1 MNSRVLWI
9 SLASVL
15 VLIVLSAL
23 AASLMISRFL
33 RSEAFRKLMGAKTGE
48 ALYSDATYSPLRWSG
63 SSMFV
68 DSLQA
73 TGLEGSIVESLRAD
87 QVRADVNWRAIFQGA
102 WRVDQIQVVS
112 FDATF
117 RPGSIVPKESV
128 EVSRRPPPRKGIAS
142 WLPTRFEVGELDI
155 GRARLHFRSQRG
167 AEMASLQNTAL
178 DIYPDGAGWAIDG
191 KGGLLS
197 VSKLPALKVVSFRS
211 RTQGDMFFLTNGE
224 FRLGETGKISAS
236 GEFSDNSK
244 LRVEWS
250 QVDIDPFLEEPWRSR
265 LDGFLAGSASID
277 WPESGITA
285 GRAVGNFRL
294 TDGVA
299 ENIEM
304 LDQVATFTGAPQFRR
319 MPLQELSGNYE
330 WTRNLLKITNLVAE
344 SKGLLRLEGAC
355 TIAEGGRLNGSLRV
369 GVAPQTLQWLPG
381 SRERVFTVAQNG
393 YVWTDVRIGGS
404 LQNPQEDLS
413 SRLAAAVRDET
424 IYQGRRLIEDL
435 PNAAKDG
442 AKGVIDSLAPL
453 IK

>member
-1 MNSRVLWI
+1 MNSRAIWI

-15 VLIVLSAL
+15 VLIVLGAL
-23 AASLMISRFL
+23 VASLMISRFL
-33 RSEAFRKLMGAKTGE
+33 RSEAFRKLMGVKTGE
-48 ALYSDATYSPLRWSG
+48 ALYSEASYGPLNWSG
-63 SSMFV
+63 PSMFV

-73 TGLEGSIVESLRAD
+73 TGLEGSIVQSLRAD

-102 WRVDQIQVVS
+102 WRVDQIQVVN

-117 RPGSIVPKESV
+117 RPGSIVPKESR
-128 EVSRRPPPRKGIAS
+128 EVPRAAPRSGIAS
-142 WLPTRFEVGELDI
+142 WLPSRFEVGGLDI

-167 AEMASLQNTAL
+167 VEIASLQDAAL
-178 DIYPDGAGWAIDG
+178 DIYPDGKGWAIDG

-197 VSKLPALKVVSFRS
+197 VSKLPSLKVVSFRS

-224 FRLGETGKISAS
+224 FRLGEAGKISAS
-236 GEFSDNSK
+236 GEFGDNSK
-244 LRVEWS
+244 LRVQWS
-250 QVDIDPFLEEPWRSR
+250 QVDVDRFLEEPWRSR
-265 LDGFLAGSASID
+265 LSGVLAGTASIE
-277 WPESGITA
+277 WPESGIAA
-285 GRAVGNFRL
+285 GKAVGNFRL

-319 MPLQELSGNYE
+319 MPLQEFSGNYE

-369 GVAPQTLQWLPG
+369 GVTPQTLQWLPG

-424 IYQGRRLIEDL
+424 IFRGRRLIEDI
-435 PNAAKDG
+435 PSAAKDG

>member
-1 MNSRVLWI
+1 MNSRAIWI

-15 VLIVLSAL
+15 VLIVLCAL
-23 AASLMISRFL
+23 VASLMISRFL

-48 ALYSDATYSPLRWSG
+48 ALYSEASYSPLNWSG
-63 SSMFV
+63 PSMFV

-73 TGLEGSIVESLRAD
+73 TGLEGSIVQSLRAD

-117 RPGSIVPKESV
+117 RPGSIVPKESI
-128 EVSRRPPPRKGIAS
+128 EVPRAPPRSGIAS
-142 WLPTRFEVGELDI
+142 WLPSRFEVGELDI

-167 AEMASLQNTAL
+167 LEIASLRDAAL
-178 DIYPDGAGWAIDG
+178 DIYPDGKGWAIDG

-197 VSKLPALKVVSFRS
+197 VSKLPSLKVVSFRS

-224 FRLGETGKISAS
+224 FRLGEAGKISAS
-236 GEFSDNSK
+236 GEFGDNSK

-250 QVDIDPFLEEPWRSR
+250 QVDVDPFLEEPWRSR
-265 LDGFLAGSASID
+265 LSGVLAGTASIE
-277 WPESGITA
+277 WPESGISA
-285 GRAVGNFRL
+285 GKAVGNFRL

-319 MPLQELSGNYE
+319 MPLQEFSGNYE

-369 GVAPQTLQWLPG
+369 GVTPQTLQWLPG

-424 IYQGRRLIEDL
+424 ISQGRRLIEDI
-435 PNAAKDG
+435 PSAAKDG

>member
-1 MNSRVLWI
+1 MNSRAIWI

-15 VLIVLSAL
+15 VLLVLGAL
-23 AASLMISRFL
+23 TASLMISRFL

-48 ALYSDATYSPLRWSG
+48 ALYSEASYSPLSWSG
-63 SSMFV
+63 PSMFV

-73 TGLEGSIVESLRAD
+73 TGLEGSIVQSLRAD
-87 QVRADVNWRAIFQGA
+87 QIRADVNWRAIFQGA

-117 RPGSIVPKESV
+117 RPGSL
-128 EVSRRPPPRKGIAS
+128 VSQASPDVARASPRRSGITS
-142 WLPTRFEVGELDI
+142 WLPTRFEVGDIDI
-155 GRARLHFRSQRG
+155 GRARLHFRSQG
-167 AEMASLQNTAL
+167 GPEITSLQDTAL

-197 VSKLPALKVVSFRS
+197 VSRLPPLKVVSFRS

-224 FRLGETGKISAS
+224 FRLGEVGKISAS
-236 GEFSDNSK
+236 GEFGNNST

-250 QVDIDPFLEEPWRSR
+250 QVDVDPFLQEPWRSR
-265 LDGFLAGSASID
+265 LSGVVAGRASIE
-277 WPESGITA
+277 WPESGIIA
-285 GRAVGNFRL
+285 GKAVGNFRL

-319 MPLQELSGNYE
+319 MALQEFSGNFE

-355 TIAEGGRLNGSLRV
+355 TIAEGGRLDGSLRV
-369 GVAPQTLQWLPG
+369 GVTPQTLQWLPG

-393 YVWTDVRIGGS
+393 YVWTDVRLGGS

-424 IYQGRRLIEDL
+424 ISQGRRLIEDV

-442 AKGVIDSLAPL
+442 ARSIIDSLAPL

>member
-1 MNSRVLWI
+1 MNSRAIWI

-15 VLIVLSAL
+15 VLIVLCAL
-23 AASLMISRFL
+23 VASLMISRFL

-48 ALYSDATYSPLRWSG
+48 ALYSEASYSPLNWSG
-63 SSMFV
+63 SSLFV

-73 TGLEGSIVESLRAD
+73 TGLEGSIVQSLRAD

-117 RPGSIVPKESV
+117 RPGSIVPKDSI
-128 EVSRRPPPRKGIAS
+128 EVPRAPPRSGIAS
-142 WLPTRFEVGELDI
+142 WLPSRFEVGELDI

-167 AEMASLQNTAL
+167 LEIASLRDAAL
-178 DIYPDGAGWAIDG
+178 DIYPDGKGWAIDG

-197 VSKLPALKVVSFRS
+197 VSKLPSLKVVSFRS

-224 FRLGETGKISAS
+224 FRLGEAGKISAS
-236 GEFSDNSK
+236 GEFGDNSK

-250 QVDIDPFLEEPWRSR
+250 QVDVDPFLEEPWRSR
-265 LDGFLAGSASID
+265 LSGVLAGTASIE
-277 WPESGITA
+277 WPESGISA
-285 GRAVGNFRL
+285 GKAVGNFRL

-319 MPLQELSGNYE
+319 MPLQEFSGNYE
-330 WTRNLLKITNLVAE
+330 WTWNLLKITNLVAE

-355 TIAEGGRLNGSLRV
+355 TIAEGGRLDGSLRV
-369 GVAPQTLQWLPG
+369 GVTPQTLQWLPG
-381 SRERVFTVAQNG
+381 SRERVFTVAHNG
-393 YVWTDVRIGGS
+393 YLWTDVRIGGS

-424 IYQGRRLIEDL
+424 IYQGRRLIEDI
-435 PNAAKDG
+435 PSAAKDG

>member
-1 MNSRVLWI
+1 MNSRAIWI
-9 SLASVL
+9 SLASML
-15 VLIVLSAL
+15 VLLVLGAL
-23 AASLMISRFL
+23 TGSLMISRFL

-48 ALYSDATYSPLRWSG
+48 ALYSEASYSPLSWSG
-63 SSMFV
+63 PSMFV

-73 TGLEGSIVESLRAD
+73 TGLEGSIVQSLRAD
-87 QVRADVNWRAIFQGA
+87 QIRADVNWRAIFQGA

-117 RPGSIVPKESV
+117 RPGSL
-128 EVSRRPPPRKGIAS
+128 VSQASTDASRAPPRRSGITS
-142 WLPTRFEVGELDI
+142 WLPTRFEVGDIDI

-167 AEMASLQNTAL
+167 PEMTSLQDTAL
-178 DIYPDGAGWAIDG
+178 DIYPDGAGWAIEG
-191 KGGLLS
+191 QGGLLS
-197 VSKLPALKVVSFRS
+197 VSRVPPLKVVSFRS

-224 FRLGETGKISAS
+224 FRLGEVGKISAS
-236 GEFSDNSK
+236 GEFGDNST

-250 QVDIDPFLEEPWRSR
+250 QVDVDPFLQEPWRSR
-265 LDGFLAGSASID
+265 LSGVLAGSASIE

-285 GRAVGNFRL
+285 GKAVGSFRL

-319 MPLQELSGNYE
+319 MPLQEFSGNFE
-330 WTRNLLKITNLVAE
+330 WTRHLLKITNLVAE

-355 TIAEGGRLNGSLRV
+355 TIAEGGQLNGSLRV
-369 GVAPQTLQWLPG
+369 GVTPQTLQWLPG

-393 YVWTDVRIGGS
+393 YVWTDVRLGGS

-424 IYQGRRLIEDL
+424 IYQGRRLIEDV

-442 AKGVIDSLAPL
+442 ARSIIDSLAPL

>member
-1 MNSRVLWI
+1 MNSRAIWI

-15 VLIVLSAL
+15 VLIVLGAL
-23 AASLMISRFL
+23 TVSLIVSQFL

-48 ALYSDATYSPLRWSG
+48 ALYSEASFSPLSWSG

-73 TGLEGSIVESLRAD
+73 TGLEGSIVQSLRAD

-117 RPGSIVPKESV
+117 RPGSIIPKESV
-128 EVSRRPPPRKGIAS
+128 EVSRPPPRRGLAS
-142 WLPTRFEVGELDI
+142 WLPTRFEVGKLDI
-155 GRARLHFRSQRG
+155 GRARLHFHSQRG
-167 AEMASLQNTAL
+167 LEIASLQDTAL

-191 KGGLLS
+191 RGGLLA
-197 VSKLPALKVVSFRS
+197 VSKLPHLKVVSFRS

-224 FRLGETGKISAS
+224 FRLGEAGKISAS
-236 GEFSDNSK
+236 GEFGDNSK
-244 LRVEWS
+244 LLVEWS
-250 QVDIDPFLEEPWRSR
+250 QVDVDPFLEEPWRSR
-265 LDGFLAGSASID
+265 LSGVLAGTASIE

-285 GRAVGNFRL
+285 GKAVGNFRL
-294 TDGVA
+294 TEGVA

-319 MPLQELSGNYE
+319 MPLQQLSGNYE

-355 TIAEGGRLNGSLRV
+355 SIAEGGRLDGLLRV
-369 GVAPQTLQWLPG
+369 GVTPQTLQWLPG

-424 IYQGRRLIEDL
+424 IYQGRRLIEDI
-435 PNAAKDG
+435 PSAAKDG
-442 AKGVIDSLAPL
+442 AKGVIDSLVPL
-453 IK
+453 LK

>member
-1 MNSRVLWI
+1 MNSRAIWI

-15 VLIVLSAL
+15 VLIVLCAL
-23 AASLMISRFL
+23 VASLMISRFL

-48 ALYSDATYSPLRWSG
+48 ALYSEASYSPLNWSG
-63 SSMFV
+63 PSMFV

-73 TGLEGSIVESLRAD
+73 TGLEGSIVQSLRAD

-117 RPGSIVPKESV
+117 RPGSIVPKDSI
-128 EVSRRPPPRKGIAS
+128 EVPRAPPRGGIAS
-142 WLPTRFEVGELDI
+142 WLPSRFEVGELDI

-167 AEMASLQNTAL
+167 LEIASLRDAAL
-178 DIYPDGAGWAIDG
+178 DIYPDGKGWAIDG

-197 VSKLPALKVVSFRS
+197 VSKLPSLKVVSFRS

-224 FRLGETGKISAS
+224 FRLGEAGKISAS
-236 GEFSDNSK
+236 GEFGDNSK

-250 QVDIDPFLEEPWRSR
+250 QVDVDPFLEEPWRSR
-265 LDGFLAGSASID
+265 LSGVLAGTASIE
-277 WPESGITA
+277 WPESGISA
-285 GRAVGNFRL
+285 GKAVGNFRL

-319 MPLQELSGNYE
+319 MPLQEFSGNYE

-355 TIAEGGRLNGSLRV
+355 TIAEGGRLDGSLRV
-369 GVAPQTLQWLPG
+369 GVTPQTLQWLPG
-381 SRERVFTVAQNG
+381 SRERVFTVAHNG
-393 YVWTDVRIGGS
+393 YLWTDVRIGGS

-424 IYQGRRLIEDL
+424 ISQGRRLIEDI
-435 PNAAKDG
+435 PSAAKDG

>member
-1 MNSRVLWI
+1 M
-9 SLASVL
+9 L
-15 VLIVLSAL
+15 VLIVLCAL
-23 AASLMISRFL
+23 VASLMISRFL

-48 ALYSDATYSPLRWSG
+48 ALYSEASYSPLTWSG

-73 TGLEGSIVESLRAD
+73 TGLEGSIVQSLRAD

-117 RPGSIVPKESV
+117 RPGSIVPKDSI
-128 EVSRRPPPRKGIAS
+128 EVPRAPPRSGIAS
-142 WLPTRFEVGELDI
+142 WLPSRFEVGELDI

-167 AEMASLQNTAL
+167 LEIASLRDAAL
-178 DIYPDGAGWAIDG
+178 DIYPDGKGWAIDG

-197 VSKLPALKVVSFRS
+197 VSKLPSLKVVSFRS

-224 FRLGETGKISAS
+224 FRLGEAGKISAS
-236 GEFSDNSK
+236 GEFGDNSK

-250 QVDIDPFLEEPWRSR
+250 QVDVDPFLEEPWRSR
-265 LDGFLAGSASID
+265 LSGVLAGTASIE
-277 WPESGITA
+277 WPESGISA
-285 GRAVGNFRL
+285 GKAVGNFRL

-319 MPLQELSGNYE
+319 MPLQEFSGNYE

-355 TIAEGGRLNGSLRV
+355 TIAEGGRLDGSLRV
-369 GVAPQTLQWLPG
+369 GVTPQTLQWLPG
-381 SRERVFTVAQNG
+381 SRERVFTVAHNG
-393 YVWTDVRIGGS
+393 YLWTDVRIGGS

-424 IYQGRRLIEDL
+424 IYQGRRLIEDI
-435 PNAAKDG
+435 PSAAKDG

>member
-15 VLIVLSAL
+15 VLAVLGAL
-23 AASLMISRFL
+23 AASLLISRFL

-48 ALYSDATYSPLRWSG
+48 ALYSEASFSPLSWSG

-73 TGLEGSIVESLRAD
+73 TGLEGSVVQSLRAD
-87 QVRADVNWRAIFQGA
+87 QVRADVNWRAIFAGA

-117 RPGSIVPKESV
+117 RPGAIVRKESV
-128 EVSRRPPPRKGIAS
+128 DVSRPPPPGGIAS
-142 WLPTRFEVGELDI
+142 WLPTRFEVGELNI

-167 AEMASLQNTAL
+167 LEIASLRDTAL
-178 DIYPDGAGWAIDG
+178 DIYPAGAGWAIDG

-197 VSKLPALKVVSFRS
+197 VSKLPSLNVVSFRS
-211 RTQGDMFFLTNGE
+211 RTQGDNFFLTNGE

-236 GEFSDNSK
+236 GEFGDNSK

-250 QVDIDPFLEEPWRSR
+250 QVDVDPFLHEPWRSR
-265 LDGFLAGSASID
+265 LSGTIAGTASIE
-277 WPESGITA
+277 WPESGIA
-285 GRAVGNFRL
+285 GGKAVGNFRL

-304 LDQVATFTGAPQFRR
+304 LEQVATFTGAPQFRR

-330 WTRNLLKITNLVAE
+330 WTRSILKISNLVAE

-355 TIAEGGRLNGSLRV
+355 TIAEAGQLNGSLRV
-369 GVAPQTLQWLPG
+369 GVTPQTLQWLPG

-424 IYQGRRLIEDL
+424 IYQGRRLIEDI
-435 PNAAKDG
+435 PSAAKDG
-442 AKGVIDSLAPL
+442 AEGVINSLVPL
-453 IK
+453 VK

>member
-1 MNSRVLWI
+1 MNSRAIWI

-15 VLIVLSAL
+15 VLIVLCAL
-23 AASLMISRFL
+23 VASLMISRFL

-48 ALYSDATYSPLRWSG
+48 ALYSEASYSPLNWSG
-63 SSMFV
+63 PSMFV

-73 TGLEGSIVESLRAD
+73 TGLEGSIVQSLRAD

-117 RPGSIVPKESV
+117 RPGSIVPKDSI
-128 EVSRRPPPRKGIAS
+128 EVPRAPPRSGIAS
-142 WLPTRFEVGELDI
+142 WLPSRFEVGELDI

-167 AEMASLQNTAL
+167 LEIASLRDAAL
-178 DIYPDGAGWAIDG
+178 DIYPDGKGWAIDG

-197 VSKLPALKVVSFRS
+197 VSKLPSLKVVSFRS

-224 FRLGETGKISAS
+224 FRLGEAGKISAS
-236 GEFSDNSK
+236 GEFGDNSK

-250 QVDIDPFLEEPWRSR
+250 QVDVDPFLEEPWRSR
-265 LDGFLAGSASID
+265 LSGVLAGTASIE
-277 WPESGITA
+277 WPESGISA
-285 GRAVGNFRL
+285 GKAVGNFRL

-319 MPLQELSGNYE
+319 MPLQEFSGNYE

-355 TIAEGGRLNGSLRV
+355 TIAEGGRLDGSLRV
-369 GVAPQTLQWLPG
+369 GVTPQTLQWLPG
-381 SRERVFTVAQNG
+381 SRERVFTVAHNG
-393 YVWTDVRIGGS
+393 YLWTDVRIGGS

-424 IYQGRRLIEDL
+424 IYQGRRLIEDI
-435 PNAAKDG
+435 PSAAKDG

>member
-1 MNSRVLWI
+1 MNSRAIWI

-15 VLIVLSAL
+15 VLIVLCAL
-23 AASLMISRFL
+23 VASLMISRFL

-48 ALYSDATYSPLRWSG
+48 ALYSEASYSPLNWSG
-63 SSMFV
+63 PSMFV

-73 TGLEGSIVESLRAD
+73 TGLEGSIVQSLRAD

-117 RPGSIVPKESV
+117 RPGSIVPKDSI
-128 EVSRRPPPRKGIAS
+128 EVPRAPPRSGIAS
-142 WLPTRFEVGELDI
+142 WLPSRFEVGELDI

-167 AEMASLQNTAL
+167 LEIASLRDAAL
-178 DIYPDGAGWAIDG
+178 DIYPDGKGWAIDG

-197 VSKLPALKVVSFRS
+197 VSKLPSLKVVSFRS

-224 FRLGETGKISAS
+224 FRLGEAGKISAS
-236 GEFSDNSK
+236 GEFGDNSK

-250 QVDIDPFLEEPWRSR
+250 QVDVDPFLEEPWRSR
-265 LDGFLAGSASID
+265 LSGVLAGTASIE
-277 WPESGITA
+277 WPESGISA
-285 GRAVGNFRL
+285 GKAVGNFRL

-319 MPLQELSGNYE
+319 MPLQEFSGNYE

-355 TIAEGGRLNGSLRV
+355 TIAEGGRLDGSLRV
-369 GVAPQTLQWLPG
+369 GVTPQTLQWLPG
-381 SRERVFTVAQNG
+381 SRERVFTVAHNG
-393 YVWTDVRIGGS
+393 YLWTDVRIGGS

-413 SRLAAAVRDET
+413 TRLAAAVHDET
-424 IYQGRRLIEDL
+424 IYQGRRLIEDI
-435 PNAAKDG
+435 PSAAKDG

>member
-1 MNSRVLWI
+1 MNSRAIWI

-15 VLIVLSAL
+15 VLIVLCAL
-23 AASLMISRFL
+23 VASLMISRFL

-48 ALYSDATYSPLRWSG
+48 ALYSEASYSPLNWSG
-63 SSMFV
+63 PSMFV

-73 TGLEGSIVESLRAD
+73 TGLEGSIVQSLRAD

-117 RPGSIVPKESV
+117 RPGSIVPKESR
-128 EVSRRPPPRKGIAS
+128 EVPRAAPRSGIAS
-142 WLPTRFEVGELDI
+142 WLPSRFEVGGLDI
-155 GRARLHFRSQRG
+155 GRARLRFRSQRG
-167 AEMASLQNTAL
+167 VEIASLQDAAL
-178 DIYPDGAGWAIDG
+178 DIYPDGKGWAIDG

-197 VSKLPALKVVSFRS
+197 VSKLPSLKVVSFRS
-211 RTQGDMFFLTNGE
+211 RTQGDMFFLTDGE
-224 FRLGETGKISAS
+224 FRLGEAGKISAS
-236 GEFSDNSK
+236 GEFGDNSK
-244 LRVEWS
+244 LRVQWS
-250 QVDIDPFLEEPWRSR
+250 QVDVDPFLEEPWRSR
-265 LDGFLAGSASID
+265 LSGVLAGTASIE
-277 WPESGITA
+277 WPESGIAA
-285 GRAVGNFRL
+285 GKAVGNFRL

-319 MPLQELSGNYE
+319 MPLQEFSGNYE

-369 GVAPQTLQWLPG
+369 GVTPQTLQWLPG

-424 IYQGRRLIEDL
+424 ISRGRRLIEDI
-435 PNAAKDG
+435 PSAAKDG

>member
-1 MNSRVLWI
+1 MNSRAIWI

-15 VLIVLSAL
+15 VLIVLGAL
-23 AASLMISRFL
+23 VASLMISRFL
-33 RSEAFRKLMGAKTGE
+33 RSEAFRKLMGVKTGE
-48 ALYSDATYSPLRWSG
+48 ALYSEASYSPLNWSG
-63 SSMFV
+63 PSMFV

-73 TGLEGSIVESLRAD
+73 TGLEGSIVQSLRAD

-117 RPGSIVPKESV
+117 RPGSIVPKKSREVPRAAPRSGV
-128 EVSRRPPPRKGIAS
+128 EI
-142 WLPTRFEVGELDI
+142 
-155 GRARLHFRSQRG
+155 
-167 AEMASLQNTAL
+167 ASLQDAAL
-178 DIYPDGAGWAIDG
+178 DIYPDGKGWAIDG

-197 VSKLPALKVVSFRS
+197 VSKLPSLKVVSFRS
-211 RTQGDMFFLTNGE
+211 RTQGDMFFLTDGE
-224 FRLGETGKISAS
+224 FRLGEAGKISAS
-236 GEFSDNSK
+236 GEFGDNSK
-244 LRVEWS
+244 LRVQWS
-250 QVDIDPFLEEPWRSR
+250 QVDVDPFLEEPWRSR
-265 LDGFLAGSASID
+265 LSGVLAGTASIE
-277 WPESGITA
+277 WPESGIAA
-285 GRAVGNFRL
+285 GKAVGNFRL

-319 MPLQELSGNYE
+319 MPLQEFSGNYE

-369 GVAPQTLQWLPG
+369 GVTPQTLQWLPG
-381 SRERVFTVAQNG
+381 SRERVFTLAQNG

-424 IYQGRRLIEDL
+424 ISQGRRLIEDI
-435 PNAAKDG
+435 PSAAKDG

>member
-1 MNSRVLWI
+1 MNGRAIWI

-15 VLIVLSAL
+15 VLIVLCAL
-23 AASLMISRFL
+23 VASLMISRFL

-48 ALYSDATYSPLRWSG
+48 ALYSEASYSPLTWSG

-73 TGLEGSIVESLRAD
+73 TGLEGSIVQSLRAD

-117 RPGSIVPKESV
+117 RPGSIVPKDSI
-128 EVSRRPPPRKGIAS
+128 EVPRAPPRSGIAS
-142 WLPTRFEVGELDI
+142 WLPSRFEVGELDI

-167 AEMASLQNTAL
+167 LEIASLRDAAL
-178 DIYPDGAGWAIDG
+178 DIYPDGKGWAIDG

-197 VSKLPALKVVSFRS
+197 VSKLPSLKVVSFRS

-224 FRLGETGKISAS
+224 FRLGEAGKISAS
-236 GEFSDNSK
+236 GEFGDNSK

-250 QVDIDPFLEEPWRSR
+250 QVDVDPFLEEPWRSR
-265 LDGFLAGSASID
+265 LSGVLAGTASIE
-277 WPESGITA
+277 WPESGISA
-285 GRAVGNFRL
+285 GKAVGNFRL

-319 MPLQELSGNYE
+319 MPLQEFSGNYE

-355 TIAEGGRLNGSLRV
+355 TIAEGGRLDGSLRV
-369 GVAPQTLQWLPG
+369 GVTPQTLQWLPG
-381 SRERVFTVAQNG
+381 SRERVFTVAHHG
-393 YVWTDVRIGGS
+393 YLWTDVRIGGS

-424 IYQGRRLIEDL
+424 IYQGRRLIEDI
-435 PNAAKDG
+435 PSAAKDG

>member
-1 MNSRVLWI
+1 MNSRAIWI

-15 VLIVLSAL
+15 VLIVLCAL
-23 AASLMISRFL
+23 VASLMISRFL

-48 ALYSDATYSPLRWSG
+48 ALYSEASYSPLNWSG
-63 SSMFV
+63 PSMFV

-73 TGLEGSIVESLRAD
+73 TGLEGSIVQSLRAD

-117 RPGSIVPKESV
+117 RPGSIVPKDSI
-128 EVSRRPPPRKGIAS
+128 EVPRAPPRSGIAS
-142 WLPTRFEVGELDI
+142 WLPSRFEVGELDI

-167 AEMASLQNTAL
+167 LEIASLRDAAL
-178 DIYPDGAGWAIDG
+178 DIYPDGKGWAIDG

-197 VSKLPALKVVSFRS
+197 VSKLPSLKVVSFRS
-211 RTQGDMFFLTNGE
+211 RTQGDVFFLTNGE
-224 FRLGETGKISAS
+224 FRLGEAGKISAS
-236 GEFSDNSK
+236 GEFGDNSK

-250 QVDIDPFLEEPWRSR
+250 QVDVDPFLEEPWRSR
-265 LDGFLAGSASID
+265 LSGVLAGTASIE
-277 WPESGITA
+277 WPESGISA
-285 GRAVGNFRL
+285 GKAVGNFRL

-319 MPLQELSGNYE
+319 MPLQEFSGNYE
-330 WTRNLLKITNLVAE
+330 WTWNLLKITNLVAE

-355 TIAEGGRLNGSLRV
+355 TIAEGGRLDGSLRV
-369 GVAPQTLQWLPG
+369 GVTPQTLQWLPG
-381 SRERVFTVAQNG
+381 SRERVFTVAHNG
-393 YVWTDVRIGGS
+393 YLWTDVRIGGS

-424 IYQGRRLIEDL
+424 IYQGRRLIEDI
-435 PNAAKDG
+435 PSAAKDG

>member
-1 MNSRVLWI
+1 MNSRAIWI

-15 VLIVLSAL
+15 VLIVLCAL
-23 AASLMISRFL
+23 VASLMISRFL

-48 ALYSDATYSPLRWSG
+48 ALYSEASYSPLNWSG
-63 SSMFV
+63 PSMFV

-73 TGLEGSIVESLRAD
+73 TGLEGSIVQSLRAD

-117 RPGSIVPKESV
+117 RPGSIVPKDSI
-128 EVSRRPPPRKGIAS
+128 EVPRAPPRSGIAS
-142 WLPTRFEVGELDI
+142 WLPSRFEVGELDI

-167 AEMASLQNTAL
+167 LEIASLRDAAL
-178 DIYPDGAGWAIDG
+178 DIYPDGKGWAIDG

-197 VSKLPALKVVSFRS
+197 VSKLPSLKVVSFRS
-211 RTQGDMFFLTNGE
+211 RTQGDVFFLTNGE
-224 FRLGETGKISAS
+224 FRLGEAGKISAS
-236 GEFSDNSK
+236 GEFGDNSK

-250 QVDIDPFLEEPWRSR
+250 QVDVDPFLEEPWRSR
-265 LDGFLAGSASID
+265 LSGVLAGTASIE
-277 WPESGITA
+277 WPESGISA
-285 GRAVGNFRL
+285 GKAVGNFRL

-319 MPLQELSGNYE
+319 MPLQEFSGNYE

-355 TIAEGGRLNGSLRV
+355 TIAEGGRLDGSLRV
-369 GVAPQTLQWLPG
+369 GVTPQTLQWLPG
-381 SRERVFTVAQNG
+381 SRERVFTVAHNG
-393 YVWTDVRIGGS
+393 YLWTDVRIGGS

-424 IYQGRRLIEDL
+424 IYQGRRLIEDI
-435 PNAAKDG
+435 PSAAKDG

>member
-1 MNSRVLWI
+1 MNSRAIWI

-15 VLIVLSAL
+15 VLIVLCAL
-23 AASLMISRFL
+23 VASLMISRFL

-48 ALYSDATYSPLRWSG
+48 ALYSEASYSPLNWSG
-63 SSMFV
+63 PSMFV

-73 TGLEGSIVESLRAD
+73 TGLEGSIVQSLRAD

-117 RPGSIVPKESV
+117 RPGSIVPKESI
-128 EVSRRPPPRKGIAS
+128 EVPRAPPRSGIAS
-142 WLPTRFEVGELDI
+142 WLPSRFEVGELDI

-167 AEMASLQNTAL
+167 LEIASLRDAAL
-178 DIYPDGAGWAIDG
+178 DIYPDGKGWAIDG

-197 VSKLPALKVVSFRS
+197 VSKLPSLKVVSFRS

-224 FRLGETGKISAS
+224 FRLGEAGKISAS
-236 GEFSDNSK
+236 GEFGDNSK

-250 QVDIDPFLEEPWRSR
+250 QVDVDPFLEEPWRSR
-265 LDGFLAGSASID
+265 LSGVLAGTASIE
-277 WPESGITA
+277 WPESGISA
-285 GRAVGNFRL
+285 GKAVGNFRL

-319 MPLQELSGNYE
+319 MPLQEFSGNYE

-355 TIAEGGRLNGSLRV
+355 TIAEGGRLDGSLRV
-369 GVAPQTLQWLPG
+369 GVTPQTLQWLPG
-381 SRERVFTVAQNG
+381 SRERVFTVAHNG
-393 YVWTDVRIGGS
+393 YLWTDVRIGGS

-424 IYQGRRLIEDL
+424 IYQGRRLIEDI
-435 PNAAKDG
+435 PSAAKDG

>member
-1 MNSRVLWI
+1 MNSRAIWI

-15 VLIVLSAL
+15 VLIVLCAL
-23 AASLMISRFL
+23 VASLMISRFL

-48 ALYSDATYSPLRWSG
+48 ALYSEASYSPLTWSG

-73 TGLEGSIVESLRAD
+73 TGLEGSIVQSLRAD

-117 RPGSIVPKESV
+117 RPGSIVPKDSI
-128 EVSRRPPPRKGIAS
+128 EVPRAPPRSGIAS
-142 WLPTRFEVGELDI
+142 WLPSRFEVGELDI

-167 AEMASLQNTAL
+167 LEIASLRDAAL
-178 DIYPDGAGWAIDG
+178 DIYPDGKGWAIDG

-197 VSKLPALKVVSFRS
+197 VSKLPSLKVVSFRS

-224 FRLGETGKISAS
+224 FRLGEAGKISAS
-236 GEFSDNSK
+236 GEFGDNSK

-250 QVDIDPFLEEPWRSR
+250 RVDVDPFLEEPWRSR
-265 LDGFLAGSASID
+265 LSGVLAGTASIE
-277 WPESGITA
+277 WPESGISA
-285 GRAVGNFRL
+285 GKAVGNFRL

-319 MPLQELSGNYE
+319 MPLQEFSGNYE
-330 WTRNLLKITNLVAE
+330 WTWNLLKITNLVAE

-355 TIAEGGRLNGSLRV
+355 TIAEGGRLDGSLRV
-369 GVAPQTLQWLPG
+369 GVTPQTLQWLPG
-381 SRERVFTVAQNG
+381 SRERVFTVAHNG
-393 YVWTDVRIGGS
+393 YLWTDVRIGGS

-424 IYQGRRLIEDL
+424 IYQGRRLIEDI
-435 PNAAKDG
+435 PSAAKDG

>member
-1 MNSRVLWI
+1 MNSRAIWI

-15 VLIVLSAL
+15 VLIVLGAL
-23 AASLMISRFL
+23 TVSLIVSQFL
-33 RSEAFRKLMGAKTGE
+33 RSEAFRKLMGTKTGE
-48 ALYSDATYSPLRWSG
+48 ALYSEASYSPLSWSG
-63 SSMFV
+63 ASMFV

-73 TGLEGSIVESLRAD
+73 TGLEGSIVQNLHAH

-112 FDATF
+112 FEATF
-117 RPGSIVPKESV
+117 RPGSIIPKESM
-128 EVSRRPPPRKGIAS
+128 EVSRPPPRSVIVS
-142 WLPTRFEVGELDI
+142 WLPSRFEVGELDI
-155 GRARLHFRSQRG
+155 ERARLHFRSQRG
-167 AEMASLQNTAL
+167 LEIASLQDTTL

-197 VSKLPALKVVSFRS
+197 VSKLPPLKVVSFRS

-224 FRLGETGKISAS
+224 FRLGEGGKISAS
-236 GEFSDNSK
+236 GEFGDNSK
-244 LRVEWS
+244 LLVEWS
-250 QVDIDPFLEEPWRSR
+250 QVDVDRFLEEPWRSR
-265 LDGFLAGSASID
+265 LSGILAGTGSIE
-277 WPESGITA
+277 WPESGVTA
-285 GRAVGNFRL
+285 GKAVGNFRL

-330 WTRNLLKITNLVAE
+330 WTRNLLKITKLVAE

-355 TIAEGGRLNGSLRV
+355 TIAEGGRLDGLLRV
-369 GVAPQTLQWLPG
+369 GVTPQTLQWLPG

-404 LQNPQEDLS
+404 LQDPQEDLS
-413 SRLAAAVRDET
+413 SRLAAAVREET
-424 IYQGRRLIEDL
+424 IYQGRRLIEDI
-435 PNAAKDG
+435 PSAAKEG
-442 AKGVIDSLAPL
+442 AKGVLDSLVPL

>member
-1 MNSRVLWI
+1 MNSRVLVI

-15 VLIVLSAL
+15 VFIVLGAL

-48 ALYSDATYSPLRWSG
+48 ALYSEASYSPLSWSG

-73 TGLEGSIVESLRAD
+73 TGLEGSIVQSLRAD

-102 WRVDQIQVVS
+102 WRIDQIQVVS

-117 RPGSIVPKESV
+117 RPGSIVPKESM
-128 EVSRRPPPRKGIAS
+128 EVSPPPPRRGIAS
-142 WLPTRFEVGELDI
+142 WLPKRFEVGELDI

-167 AEMASLQNTAL
+167 LEIASLQDAAL

-191 KGGLLS
+191 QGGLLS
-197 VSKLPALKVVSFRS
+197 VSKLPPLRVVSFRS

-224 FRLGETGKISAS
+224 FRLGEAGKISAS
-236 GEFSDNSK
+236 GEFGDNSS

-250 QVDIDPFLEEPWRSR
+250 QVDVDPFLEEPWRSR
-265 LDGFLAGSASID
+265 LSGVLAGTASVE
-277 WPESGITA
+277 WPESGIT
-285 GRAVGNFRL
+285 GGKAVGNFRL

-304 LDQVATFTGAPQFRR
+304 LNQVATFTGAPQFRR
-319 MPLQELSGNYE
+319 MPLQEFSGNFE

-344 SKGLLRLEGAC
+344 SKGLLRLEGTC
-355 TIAEGGRLNGSLRV
+355 TIAEGGRLEGSLRV
-369 GVAPQTLQWLPG
+369 GVTPQTLQWLPG
-381 SRERVFTVAQNG
+381 SRERVFTVAQKG

-404 LQNPQEDLS
+404 LRNPQEDLS
-413 SRLAAAVRDET
+413 ARLAAAVRDET
-424 IYQGRRLIEDL
+424 IYQGRRLIEDI

-442 AKGVIDSLAPL
+442 AKGVLDSLAPL

>member
-15 VLIVLSAL
+15 VLVVLSAL
-23 AASLMISRFL
+23 IASLMISRFL
-33 RSEAFRKLMGAKTGE
+33 RSEAFRKLMGAKTGK
-48 ALYSDATYSPLRWSG
+48 ALYSEASYSPLSWSG
-63 SSMFV
+63 SSMFA

-73 TGLEGSIVESLRAD
+73 TGLEGSIVQSLRAD

-102 WRVDQIQVVS
+102 WRVEQIQVVS

-117 RPGSIVPKESV
+117 GPGSIVPKESV
-128 EVSRRPPPRKGIAS
+128 EVSRPPPRKGIAS

-155 GRARLHFRSQRG
+155 GRARLRFRSQRG
-167 AEMASLQNTAL
+167 VEIASLQDTAL

-211 RTQGDMFFLTNGE
+211 RTQGDIFFLTNGE
-224 FRLGETGKISAS
+224 FRLGEAGKIAAS
-236 GEFSDNSK
+236 GEFGDNSQ

-250 QVDIDPFLEEPWRSR
+250 QVDVDPFLEEPWRSR
-265 LDGFLAGSASID
+265 LSGVLAGNAAID
-277 WPESGITA
+277 WPESGIAA
-285 GRAVGNFRL
+285 GKAVGNFRL

-319 MPLQELSGNYE
+319 MPLQELSGNFE
-330 WTRNLLKITNLVAE
+330 WTRDLLKITNLVAE
-344 SKGLLRLEGAC
+344 SKGLLRLEGSC

-369 GVAPQTLQWLPG
+369 GVTPQTLQWLPG

-404 LQNPQEDLS
+404 LQNLQEDLS

-424 IYQGRRLIEDL
+424 IYQGKRLIEDI
-435 PNAAKDG
+435 PNAARDG
-442 AKGVIDSLAPL
+442 ARGVIDSLAPL
-453 IK
+453 VK